1 MKNRTIDFSEI
12 DVSEISQQHL
22 MARLA
27 FICREI
33 RYKKQELTEL
43 GKEKD
48 EILKEIEKRHGGQN
62 NV

>member
-1 MKNRTIDFSEI
+1 MKDFKDYSETPL
-12 DVSEISQQHL
+12 SEISRQHL
-22 MARLA
+22 SSRLA